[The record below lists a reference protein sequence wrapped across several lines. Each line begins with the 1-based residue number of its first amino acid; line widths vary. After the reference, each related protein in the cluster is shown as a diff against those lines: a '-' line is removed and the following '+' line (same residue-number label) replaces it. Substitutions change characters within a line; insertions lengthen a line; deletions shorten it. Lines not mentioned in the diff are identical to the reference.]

1 MDFYRDS
8 TENSNMVSL
17 NTNTVSMLASYDARS
32 SSVNLRRS
40 LERLASGSR
49 INSSYDDAGGIAVS
63 MKLAA
68 SIRNNQATQANIN
81 NTISLLQTQD
91 GVLKA
96 AERVVARL
104 SELSMLALDVTKST
118 ADVQNYNVEFKSL
131 QSQLVALSE
140 ERFNGISL
148 FIAPSTDG
156 VTMAQTSARSISV
169 VVSAD
174 GSRIAGISEV
184 ALNTDPWMNMLVNGF
199 VSFTDPSNTGSR
211 VFVPNE
217 PQDIEGYLDTGGGI
231 DLSQTTQV
239 TQTYLHEYT
248 IPASDFVRLVN
259 VDGHAPSSTAP
270 TIAPYSVTIL
280 SDSTGSGLAG
290 RNAAG
295 TYSLPQSNT
304 RVTTPTYQNLVD
316 NLRTGDLTFDPLLA
330 GETSSIST
338 TVTYEIAAG
347 ALGNYTSTAIAKTGT
362 LVVPTESYSGT
373 ETLNSWT
380 GNSLVSKASNASSGE
395 LTQATADGFVAVAKK
410 AMQSLA
416 QMRANNGAE
425 QASLTYFGDTLKENQ
440 FNLQIALSKITDLDI
455 AAETTKFARFNI
467 LQQSTIALQAQ
478 ANNSSRS
485 LLQLL
490 I

>member
-1 MDFYRDS
+1 M
-8 TENSNMVSL
+8 
-17 NTNTVSMLASYDARS
+17 
-32 SSVNLRRS
+32 NLRRS

-49 INSSYDDAGGIAVS
+49 INSSYDDAGGLAVS

-68 SIRNNQATQANIN
+68 SIRNTQAMQANIN

-96 AERVVARL
+96 AEKVVARL

-131 QSQLVALSE
+131 QSQLAALSE

-148 FIAPSTDG
+148 FISPSTDG
-156 VTMAQTSARSISV
+156 VTMAQTSPRSISV

-174 GSRIAGISEV
+174 GSQTAGISEV

-217 PQDIEGYLDTGGGI
+217 PQDIEGYLDTGGVI
-231 DLSQTTQV
+231 DLSQPTQV
-239 TQTYLHEYT
+239 KQTYTREYT
-248 IPASDFVRLVN
+248 IPGSDFTRNVTVN
-259 VDGHAPSSTAP
+259 AFG
-270 TIAPYSVTIL
+270 TIGSANTTVAVTIL
-280 SDSTGSGLAG
+280 SDSANEGLAG
-290 RNAAG
+290 KSAGG
-295 TYSLPQSNT
+295 TYSLPQPTT

-316 NLRTGDLTFDPLLA
+316 NIRTGDLTFDPLLSGA
-330 GETSSIST
+330 TSSIST
-338 TVTYEIAAG
+338 TVTYQIAAG
-347 ALGNYTSTAIAKTGT
+347 ALGNYTGTTTARTGT
-362 LVVPTESYSGT
+362 LVAQSQFYTGT
-373 ETLNSWT
+373 ETLNPWT
-380 GNSLVSKASNASSGE
+380 GNALVSTASNASDGE
-395 LTQATADGFVAVAKK
+395 LNQTTADDFAIVAEQ